1 MESKIKVGDI
11 VHHNIKRYGMVVEQA
26 PRSKYWDTQRFWKVK
41 WLDLGVIDSLKKE
54 GIRVKEQEEVPGRDL
69 RLCDIS
75 QERRVLVGAL
85 HALSRKEW
93 QSKHDGPSPDH
104 RSAWACDGWL

>member
-1 MESKIKVGDI
+1 MKSEIKVGDI

-26 PRSKYWDTQRFWKVK
+26 PRSKYWDTQLFWKVK

-69 RLCDIS
+69 RLSSMSLAIAFQLLNLVYNQSYRSWLSLIS
-75 QERRVLVGAL
+75 
-85 HALSRKEW
+85 
-93 QSKHDGPSPDH
+93 P
-104 RSAWACDGWL
+104 